1 MLGSVK
7 LKFNNSSCI
16 VRLVQIIGLNPPFG
30 VMANNF
36 IDWTL
41 KFRPKIVLLIVPEET
56 KR

>member
-1 MLGSVK
+1 MGSVK
-7 LKFNNSSCI
+7 LKFNNISCI

>member
-1 MLGSVK
+1 MGSVK
-7 LKFNNSSCI
+7 LKFNNISYI